1 MHPNSY
7 RLMREFVNKYLTK
20 KKDEQLT
27 ILDIGSR
34 DINGS
39 YKPLFGCPA
48 WNYIGVDFEPGKN
61 VNVLLTNPNFWKDS
75 IKNSTADVVISGQ
88 ALEHMPH
95 FWLVMKE
102 IRRIMKT
109 GALVCVIVPSK
120 GPIHRQPVDCYR
132 FLPDGMRAI
141 AKWAQ
146 LNLLELRHDENSA
159 WGDIMF
165 VGKKP

>member
-7 RLMREFVNKYLTK
+7 RLMREFVNGYLIK
-20 KKDEQLT
+20 KKDIPLT

-39 YKPLFGCPA
+39 YKPLFGCKN
-48 WNYIGVDFEPGKN
+48 WTYLGVDFEPGKN
-61 VNVLLTNPNFWKDS
+61 VDIILPDPHFWKDS
-75 IKNSTADVVISGQ
+75 IENSIADVVISGQ

-109 GALVCVIVPSK
+109 GALTCIIVPSK
-120 GPIHRQPVDCYR
+120 GPIHKQPVDCYR
-132 FLPDGMRAI
+132 FLPDGLRAI
-141 AKWAQ
+141 ATWSQ
-146 LNLLELRHDENSA
+146 LNVVDLIHEEKST
-159 WGDIMF
+159 WGDIRF
-165 VGKKP
+165 IGQKP